1 MIMPKNQQKIAV
13 QKPVRNI
20 NRSVLCCMAL
30 VCITVIVFAP
40 SLKNGFTNWDDDIY
54 VTRNPAIR
62 GFTAQNLAAFFS
74 SPIGYYHPLTMLTF
88 MAEYSIFKLN
98 PFPYHLN
105 SLLIHC
111 INCLLVFALILA
123 LSRNR
128 PMSFLVGLLFA
139 IHPLRVESVA
149 WIAERKDVL
158 SGLFFLLSLLS
169 YVYYLK
175 KGNWKLY
182 LACLFSLILSLLSK
196 PMAVSQ
202 PLILLLIYYLTNKK
216 IDAKAIVKM
225 VPFFAIIAI
234 FAATAFLTQKSYGAI
249 ANPHLYSILQR
260 IGIPFYGI
268 AFYITKTILPLRLS
282 AYYPLPGHEDMQMNL
297 QLLLAPILVIGAG
310 VAIFFTRRST
320 RKVIFGSLF
329 FLFTLAPMLQIMPL
343 GGFIV
348 AERYAYIP
356 TIGLYFIIA
365 EGLSYLFRT
374 TFRDN
379 SAARTIV
386 YAGLGLV
393 LICMCWIT
401 FKRCAVWKNSLSLWN
416 DVLDKKPC
424 WVGYYNRGI
433 AYNAVGDYDHAIE
446 DFSREISLNPA
457 DARAYYDQGL
467 AYCYKKDF
475 DRGLEDF
482 NVAIALNPRYAQAY
496 NNRGNVYYVK
506 GNVENAIA
514 DFSQA
519 IMINPQFYQAYFNR
533 AIAFRSIGDNDQAR
547 DDMEKCRNQAP

>member
-1 MIMPKNQQKIAV
+1 
-13 QKPVRNI
+13 
-20 NRSVLCCMAL
+20 
-30 VCITVIVFAP
+30 
-40 SLKNGFTNWDDDIY
+40 
-54 VTRNPAIR
+54 
-62 GFTAQNLAAFFS
+62 
-74 SPIGYYHPLTMLTF
+74 
-88 MAEYSIFKLN
+88 
-98 PFPYHLN
+98 
-105 SLLIHC
+105 
-111 INCLLVFALILA
+111 
-123 LSRNR
+123 
-128 PMSFLVGLLFA
+128 
-139 IHPLRVESVA
+139 
-149 WIAERKDVL
+149 
-158 SGLFFLLSLLS
+158 
-169 YVYYLK
+169 
-175 KGNWKLY
+175 
-182 LACLFSLILSLLSK
+182 
-196 PMAVSQ
+196 
-202 PLILLLIYYLTNKK
+202 
-216 IDAKAIVKM
+216 
-225 VPFFAIIAI
+225 
-234 FAATAFLTQKSYGAI
+234 
-249 ANPHLYSILQR
+249 
-260 IGIPFYGI
+260 
-268 AFYITKTILPLRLS
+268 
-282 AYYPLPGHEDMQMNL
+282 
-297 QLLLAPILVIGAG
+297 LLLAPILVIGAG

-401 FKRCAVWKNSLSLWN
+401 FQRCAVWKNSLSLWN

>member
-1 MIMPKNQQKIAV
+1 
-13 QKPVRNI
+13 
-20 NRSVLCCMAL
+20 
-30 VCITVIVFAP
+30 
-40 SLKNGFTNWDDDIY
+40 
-54 VTRNPAIR
+54 
-62 GFTAQNLAAFFS
+62 
-74 SPIGYYHPLTMLTF
+74 MLTY

-105 SLLIHC
+105 SLLLHC
-111 INCLLVFALILA
+111 INCLLVFALILT

-128 PMSFLVGLLFA
+128 PISFFVGLLFA

-175 KGNWKLY
+175 KGSWKLY
-182 LACLFSLILSLLSK
+182 LSCLLSLILSLLSK

-202 PLILLLIYYLTNKK
+202 PLILLLIYFLNNKK
-216 IDAKAIVKM
+216 VDAKAVLKT
-225 VPFFAIIAI
+225 VPFFVIIGI

-249 ANPHLYSILQR
+249 ANRHLYSILQR

-282 AYYPLPGHEDMQMNL
+282 AYYPLPEQGDMQMNL
-297 QLLLAPILVIGAG
+297 QLLLAPILVISAGAA
-310 VAIFFTRRST
+310 VFFTRRYT
-320 RKVIFGSLF
+320 RKVIFGFLF

-348 AERYAYIP
+348 AERYTYIP
-356 TIGLYFIIA
+356 TIGLYFILA
-365 EGLSYLFRT
+365 ESFAYLFRT
-374 TFRDN
+374 RLCDS
-379 SAARTIV
+379 SAARRLV
-386 YAGLGLV
+386 YVGIGLA
-393 LICMCWIT
+393 LISLGCIT
-401 FKRCAVWKNSLSLWN
+401 FQRCTVWKNSLSLWN

-433 AYNAVGDYDHAIE
+433 AYNTVGDYDHAIE
-446 DFSREISLNPA
+446 DFSREISLNPT

-482 NVAIALNPRYAQAY
+482 NAAIALNPRYAQAY

-519 IMINPQFYQAYFNR
+519 IMINPQFFQAYFNR
-533 AIAFRSIGDNDQAR
+533 AIAFSSIGDDDHAR
-547 DDMEKCRNQAP
+547 EDMEKCRSQAP